1 MVYNQKEIIMYEIL
15 SIGMIIFMVV
25 VISIQVVGILTEEDI
40 LAKIAKSIF

>member
-1 MVYNQKEIIMYEIL
+1 MVYNHKEIIMYEIL

>member
-1 MVYNQKEIIMYEIL
+1 MYEIL